1 MKETVFLFLFI
12 SVCRSLTSKRLSD
25 LFKVTGVD
33 LFSFFYKTLP
43 VSVSKKRETIS
54 IKILRL

>member
-1 MKETVFLFLFI
+1 MKETVFLFLFT

-33 LFSFFYKTLP
+33 LLP

>member
-43 VSVSKKRETIS
+43 VYVGKK
-54 IKILRL
+54 KKKKKQYQ